1 MLIKILMAVFIA
13 LLLLTA
19 FFLLGHREAMLE
31 ALGQEASQHKLAIV
45 KYSAYALLAVSL
57 IGIVI
62 VIVCQP
68 LWNVVT
74 LVLACLIIL
83 VFSQLIMSK

>member
-19 FFLLGHREAMLE
+19 FFLLGHQQAMLE
-31 ALGQEASQHKLAIV
+31 ALGQETSPHKLAVV

-57 IGIVI
+57 LGIII
-62 VIVCQP
+62 VLACPP
-68 LWNVVT
+68 LWNVLT
-74 LVLACLIIL
+74 LVIACLIIL